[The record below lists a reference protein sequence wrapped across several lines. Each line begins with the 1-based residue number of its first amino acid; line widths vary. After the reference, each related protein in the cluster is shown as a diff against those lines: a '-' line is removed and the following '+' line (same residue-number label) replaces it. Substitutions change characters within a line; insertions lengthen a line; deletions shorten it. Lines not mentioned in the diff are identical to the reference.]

1 MQNCKNTCIIEID
14 EKCTLPT
21 GKKYN
26 RPQVPR
32 DIENLWKW
40 DIRFS
45 YLLRPLRSLPELGH
59 RKVTPGQTPFL
70 FSFIFFNAIDR
81 DVDKKLKNFQQS
93 IMG

>member
-32 DIENLWKW
+32 DI
-40 DIRFS
+40 
-45 YLLRPLRSLPELGH
+45 G
-59 RKVTPGQTPFL
+59 
-70 FSFIFFNAIDR
+70 
-81 DVDKKLKNFQQS
+81 KLMEMEYTIKL
-93 IMG
+93 